1 MHYVGPGC
9 LIHCHKLS
17 SEIIF
22 SIMLTK
28 LKRIIELWRYL
39 TYSPQKYA
47 KYIGV
52 NMGADNFIADKGC
65 WPSVPYLITIGSHCQ
80 ITHGVRLFTHGGP
93 MWCGKYI
100 QILIFLEK

>member
-1 MHYVGPGC
+1 MHYVGKGY

-39 TYSPQKYA
+39 TCSPQKYA

-52 NMGADNFIADKGC
+52 NMGTDNF
-65 WPSVPYLITIGSHCQ
+65 
-80 ITHGVRLFTHGGP
+80 FTR
-93 MWCGKYI
+93 
-100 QILIFLEK
+100 